1 MTMTKF
7 SARRFIIEDDD
18 VDFDVD
24 DLLKSTCSFIST
36 SSLNITTRET
46 SALFE
51 LVDSLDL
58 LAKSQVF
65 DGMPITRNEYYR
77 IGEAVLTHMK
87 GSNPVLAKSAAGEAM
102 LDLMKKA
109 LRGTDQEELQPL
121 TLSPQEGAA
130 WGLPRGIVVN
140 ESIKEDFGYPGIL
153 HNYHT
158 PEYERMYARRKYLKR
173 SQERIVF
180 RKHPFREDRSKQ
192 NIYL

>member
-1 MTMTKF
+1 M
-7 SARRFIIEDDD
+7 
-18 VDFDVD
+18 
-24 DLLKSTCSFIST
+24 
-36 SSLNITTRET
+36 N
-46 SALFE
+46 
-51 LVDSLDL
+51 SLDL

-77 IGEAVLTHMK
+77 IGEAVLTHMRE
-87 GSNPVLAKSAAGEAM
+87 SNPGLARSAAGKAM
-102 LDLMKKA
+102 LELMKKA
-109 LRGTDQEELQPL
+109 LRGTDNEDFQSF

-153 HNYHT
+153 NNYHT

-180 RKHPFREDRSKQ
+180 LSKDFLEQENCFHVSTSAYVLFLDVNKKYIPDVHEEISLSRSG
-192 NIYL
+192 